1 MEYKDYYKSLG
12 VDRKAT
18 QDEIKKAY
26 RKLAMK
32 YHPDH
37 NPGDKKAEEKFKEIN
52 EAYQVLGDEKQ
63 RTRYEQLGDS
73 YSRWKQT
80 GGATPFNWEDW
91 VARSPGGGAT
101 RVEVGDLEDLFGGGF
116 SDFFNSIF
124 GNMGGGA
131 SQRGQVRRST
141 RPARQAVQEYPV
153 QISLQEAYRGTER
166 LVQIDT
172 RRVQVKIPAG
182 AQIGTKI
189 RMSKVAPDGSDI
201 YLKIEVTPD
210 KTFERKGDDIYTET
224 TIDFYTAVLGGQT
237 RVIALSGD
245 VILSIP
251 EGTQPGQVFRL
262 AGKGMPKLR
271 NPQEFGDL
279 YVHIKVSM
287 PRNLTQKQRSLF
299 QQLRES

>member
-1 MEYKDYYKSLG
+1 MEYKDYYKVLG
-12 VDRKAT
+12 VERKAT

-63 RTRYEQLGDS
+63 RGRYEQLGDS
-73 YSRWKQT
+73 YNRWQQT

-91 VARSPGGGAT
+91 FARTPGGGAT
-101 RVEVGDLEDLFGGGF
+101 RVEVGDLGDLFGGGF
-116 SDFFNSIF
+116 SDFFNMIF
-124 GNMGGGA
+124 GNTSAAGT
-131 SQRGQVRRST
+131 RGQVRRT
-141 RPARQAVQEYPV
+141 ARPARQTLQEYPI
-153 QISLQEAYRGTER
+153 QISLQEAYQGTER
-166 LVQIDT
+166 VLQIDS

-182 AQIGTKI
+182 SQTGTKI
-189 RMSKVAPDGSDI
+189 RMAKAAPDGSDI
-201 YLKIEVTPD
+201 YLKLEVAPD
-210 KTFERKGDDIYTET
+210 NNFERKGDDLYTET
-224 TIDFYTAVLGGQT
+224 TIDLYTAVLGGQV
-237 RVIALSGD
+237 RVKTLNGD

-251 EGTQPGQVFRL
+251 EGTQPSQAFRL

-271 NPQEFGDL
+271 NPKEFGDL

-287 PRNLTQKQRSLF
+287 PRKLNQKQRTLF